1 MLKRSFNS
9 FRNRPDPETAGNQYN
24 SLYDDT
30 TALIVSE
37 VGDKGAIYLDS
48 VEGKAPEVA
57 LPDISEQWPAKD
69 RTKTPD
75 ARP

>member
-1 MLKRSFNS
+1 M
-9 FRNRPDPETAGNQYN
+9 T
-24 SLYDDT
+24 
-30 TALIVSE
+30 
-37 VGDKGAIYLDS
+37 
-48 VEGKAPEVA
+48 GKEVA